1 MRKSVLFVAALA
13 ACALAAGACHS
24 ARSQG
29 GPERAAGSGA
39 EGGASRAFMTK
50 IAKEPGVVVLPS
62 GLAYK
67 IVKSGPT
74 SGVAPKTG
82 DEVKVN
88 YEGTLTDGTVFDSSY
103 KTGEPVVFPVGS
115 LIPGWN
121 EALTLMKPGDVWIL
135 YVPPVLG
142 YGPEG
147 KGPIPPDSVMVFKLE
162 LLGVLPQGGPA
173 MG

>member
-13 ACALAAGACHS
+13 ACALSMGACHKALGQDGRERS
-24 ARSQG
+24 AG
-29 GPERAAGSGA
+29 AAA
-39 EGGASRAFMTK
+39 EGGASAAFMAK
-50 IAKEPGVVVLPS
+50 IAKAPGVVTLPS

-67 IVKSGPT
+67 IVKSGPA
-74 SGVAPKTG
+74 SGLSPKTG

-103 KTGEPVVFPVGS
+103 KTGEPVVFPVGG

-135 YVPPVLG
+135 YVPPALG

-162 LLGVLPQGGPA
+162 LLGVLHEGGPA
-173 MG
+173 LG

>member
-1 MRKSVLFVAALA
+1 MRLSVLFVAAVA
-13 ACALAAGACHS
+13 VSALTLGACQR
-24 ARSQG
+24 ARGQD
-29 GPERAAGSGA
+29 GPERAAGASTQ
-39 EGGASRAFMTK
+39 GGASAAFMTK

-67 IVKSGPT
+67 IVKSGPS
-74 SGVAPKTG
+74 SGPSAKTG

-103 KTGEPVVFPVGS
+103 KNGEPVVFPVGG

-121 EALTLMKPGDVWIL
+121 EALTLMKPGDIWIL
-135 YVPPVLG
+135 YVPPALG
-142 YGPEG
+142 YGPDG
-147 KGPIPPDSVMVFKLE
+147 KGPIPPDSVLVFKLE
-162 LLGVLPQGGPA
+162 LLGVLPEGGPA